1 MVRVRHHVWEWRT
14 PDNVT
19 QQSDDC
25 EIPILGESNGP
36 LLSYTPAAQQ
46 MELWDESARVD
57 RRSRVCAGTVQA
69 MGDAFD
75 QAWARIAP
83 TFGNIPQEVEAAR
96 LMLAEAMLS
105 VTAEGDADI
114 EDLQD
119 RAIIAM
125 AMDYRSRRE

>member
-1 MVRVRHHVWEWRT
+1 MESPPGPWCGCVTTCGSGGRQL
-14 PDNVT
+14 PDDQMT
-19 QQSDDC
+19 
-25 EIPILGESNGP
+25 ILGESNGP

-69 MGDAFD
+69 MGDAFN

-105 VTAEGDADI
+105 VTAEG
-114 EDLQD
+114 
-119 RAIIAM
+119 
-125 AMDYRSRRE
+125 

>member
-1 MVRVRHHVWEWRT
+1 MKARALI
-14 PDNVT
+14 D
-19 QQSDDC
+19 
-25 EIPILGESNGP
+25 G
-36 LLSYTPAAQQ
+36 AAFG
-46 MELWDESARVD
+46 
-57 RRSRVCAGTVQA
+57 AGTVQA

-105 VTAEGDADI
+105 VTTEGDADV